1 MRSTNNERGRR
12 QTRTD
17 LLVTGVSCV
26 VRMRGCFRGAFDSHR
41 RTTVHCGGADLKLT
55 SPTSETIRQCC
66 VQISTPLQWGR
77 RLSTS
82 ETRASRE
89 SAACS
94 SPLQWGRRLSTSET
108 TTSDVYKVVTTP
120 LASMGPTSFNVGDLQ
135 ATVRATRQRQRASMG
150 PTSFNV
156 GDEPRQ
162 LQQIGGAVCFNGA
175 DVFQRRRP
183 VRRGCFR
190 VWPWVASM
198 GPTSFNVGD
207 SLCDCPEAITDMASM
222 GPTSFN
228 VGDHEIQTDCRMRS
242 HASMGPTSFNVGDL
256 RWRCAASMGAG
267 CFNGA
272 DVFQRR
278 RPAGVAT

>member
-108 TTSDVYKVVTTP
+108 ART
-120 LASMGPTSFNVGDLQ
+120 N
-135 ATVRATRQRQRASMG
+135 
-150 PTSFNV
+150 
-156 GDEPRQ
+156 
-162 LQQIGGAVCFNGA
+162 AVNRRCKCFNGA
-175 DVFQRRRP
+175 DVFQRRRRHSP
-183 VRRGCFR
+183 GNRTTTAAQLQWGL
-190 VWPWVASM
+190 SLIHISE
-198 GPTSFNVGD
+198 PT
-207 SLCDCPEAITDMASM
+207 
-222 GPTSFN
+222 
-228 VGDHEIQTDCRMRS
+228 
-242 HASMGPTSFNVGDL
+242 
-256 RWRCAASMGAG
+256 
-267 CFNGA
+267 
-272 DVFQRR
+272 
-278 RPAGVAT
+278 RPY